1 MILEHSPG
9 IKRATKLTIQ
19 LEKKKAEEVAGPGP
33 ANYSPD
39 KYNEYIK
46 RTNLVKASVKRP
58 SIDRLNIT
66 LKLYDPKWQKG
77 LLGT

>member
-9 IKRATKLTIQ
+9 IKKATKLTIQ

-46 RTNLVKASVKRP
+46 KTNLVKA
-58 SIDRLNIT
+58 
-66 LKLYDPKWQKG
+66 
-77 LLGT
+77 